1 MNNGFLRTT
10 LVSPKFVLGKPSDN
24 ILVMLDEAKKAS
36 GDILVFPELA
46 TTGYTMD
53 DYFYHQDLLNAS
65 DNAIA
70 TFLSKNPFKGVVV
83 IGAPFVW
90 ENIIYNCAIVIQKDR
105 ILGIVPKMYLPHT
118 SEFYESRWFQDGEGV
133 QTITTFLGQ
142 NVPFGIIVFK
152 SEEYSFA
159 VEVCADMWGPVNP
172 SSNLYLAGAEVV
184 VNISA
189 SPEVVD
195 KFNMR
200 RTLANSISYRHKGAY
215 LYVSSNANESSTSVV
230 FSGDTFVSQMGTVIA
245 EDKEIGF
252 ETKVVHADVDVQY
265 LQHVRRS
272 NGWYRQAR
280 KRTPL
285 QYETVAFTANNH
297 SFELLAPLDETPFI
311 PKSNQ
316 NSTFDQIRNLQSIS
330 LLRRLQV
337 LPKPKVVLGLSGGLD
352 STLALLVC
360 VDAFKKQGFPL
371 TDIYAYIL
379 PSKHSSQ
386 TTQSNARA
394 LAKGLGVSFEEQ
406 SIQDKVDSELKSLD
420 HTTIDT
426 TYENVQARMR
436 TLFLMNKANQVG
448 GLVIGTSDM
457 SEIALGFS
465 TYAGDQTAHYG
476 VNAGLPKTLVRF
488 MVEQFIDVYPALQE
502 VLTSVVQT
510 PISPE
515 LRDAQVSESI
525 IGSFEINDLILYRFL
540 KFGDGVDRLT
550 KLFPKYEQQI
560 KDFFTTFNRSQ
571 FKRAT
576 MPNAAKIL
584 FSGLSPMADLRL
596 PSDLL

>member
-24 ILVMLDEAKKAS
+24 VLVMLEEAKKAT
-36 GDILVFPELA
+36 GDLLVFPELA

-53 DYFYHQDLLNAS
+53 DYFYHQDVLKAS
-65 DNAIA
+65 DQAIE
-70 TFLSKNPFKGVVV
+70 TFLSNNPFKGVVV

-90 ENIIYNCAIVIQKDR
+90 ENIIYNCAIVIQGPR

-133 QTITTFLGQ
+133 QTTTTFLGQ
-142 NVPFGIIVFK
+142 SVPFGIIVFE
-152 SEEYSFA
+152 SDDFSFG

-195 KFNMR
+195 KFSMR

-215 LYVSSNANESSTSVV
+215 LYVSSNANESTSAVV
-230 FSGDTFVSQMGTVIA
+230 FSGDTFVSQMGMVIA
-245 EDKEIGF
+245 EDKELGF

-265 LQHVRRS
+265 LQYVRRS

-285 QYETVAFTANNH
+285 SYETVSFTANNH
-297 SFELLAPLDETPFI
+297 PFELLSPLDETPFI

-316 NSTFDQIRNLQSIS
+316 ASTFEQIRNLQAYS

-337 LPKPKVVLGLSGGLD
+337 LSTPKVVLGLSGGLD
-352 STLALLVC
+352 STLALLIC
-360 VDAFKKQGFPL
+360 VDAFTKLGYPL
-371 TDIYAYIL
+371 RDIYTYLL
-379 PSKHSSQ
+379 PSKHSSD

-394 LAKGLGVSFEEQ
+394 LAKGLFVSFEEQ
-406 SIQDKVDSELKSLD
+406 SIQDKVEAELKSLG
-420 HTTIDT
+420 HSSIDV
-426 TYENVQARMR
+426 TYENVQARLR
-436 TLFLMNKANQVG
+436 TLFLMNKANQLG

-488 MVEQFIDVYPALQE
+488 MVESFIHEYPSLKE
-502 VLTSVVQT
+502 TLISVVQT

-515 LRDAQVSESI
+515 LRDAQESESM

-540 KFGDGVDRLT
+540 KYGDGIERLT
-550 KLFPKYEQQI
+550 NLFPQYKKQI
-560 KDFFTTFNRSQ
+560 QDFFTMFNRSQ

-576 MPNAAKIL
+576 MPNAVKIL
-584 FSGLSPMADLRL
+584 FSGLSPFADLRL